1 MHKFFLFK
9 ESFNHLPYLII
20 YSFAQMLLSIMLHQ
34 DLLINS
40 YFCFLFVFSFCLI
53 WSAVDPG
60 TVETKIMREVPS
72 CLSGVAFLV
81 LKLLGL
87 LQSPEKGISSILDAA
102 LAPPVSLTQSNY
114 SYLLELNADTLQ

>member
-1 MHKFFLFK
+1 
-9 ESFNHLPYLII
+9 
-20 YSFAQMLLSIMLHQ
+20 
-34 DLLINS
+34 
-40 YFCFLFVFSFCLI
+40 
-53 WSAVDPG
+53 VDPG

-72 CLSGVAFLV
+72 CLSGVAFIV